1 MAIKDKK
8 EEEKLRR
15 NKSTKKVEKNTKT
28 KKEKFISKEEY
39 LDREAVAET
48 KSEYHNGK
56 IVAMAGAQEIHNR
69 IVGNLMGELYACL
82 KSKNCQVYPSDFLL
96 YVPECNDYFYPDI
109 TVVCDNVEIAE
120 EKRNGLDVLLNP
132 KIVIEVS
139 SKSTAEYDL
148 SEKMQCYLKLA
159 SLQNYVIVSSESKLI
174 IVYSRDKDGDFK
186 VKTYSD
192 EEVLIGECKIKLEDI
207 YRKIGFEADKESK

>member
-1 MAIKDKK
+1 MAIKDKT
-8 EEEKLRR
+8 EEEKFRR
-15 NKSTKKVEKNTKT
+15 DKAEKT

-69 IVGNLMGELYACL
+69 IVGNLIIRLGMCL
-82 KSKNCQVYPSDFLL
+82 LDKDCQVYPSDFLL
-96 YVPECNDYFYPDI
+96 YVPECDDYFYPDI
-109 TVVCDNVEIAE
+109 TVVCDNVEMAE

-139 SKSTAEYDL
+139 SKSTAKYDL

-174 IVYSRDKDGDFK
+174 IVYTRDKDGDFK
-186 VKTYSD
+186 VKTFNE
-192 EEVLIGECKIKLEDI
+192 EEVLIGECKIKIEDI
-207 YRKIGFEADKESK
+207 YRKIGFEVEQKNE

>member
-1 MAIKDKK
+1 MAIKDKTQ
-8 EEEKLRR
+8 EEKFRK
-15 NKSTKKVEKNTKT
+15 NKSSKKVEKITKI
-28 KKEKFISKEEY
+28 KQEKFISKEEY

-56 IVAMAGAQEIHNR
+56 IVAMVGAQEIHNR
-69 IVGNLMGELYACL
+69 IVGNLIIRLGMYLL
-82 KSKNCQVYPSDFLL
+82 DKDCQVYPSDFLL
-96 YVPECNDYFYPDI
+96 YVPECDDYFYPDI

-139 SKSTAEYDL
+139 SKSTAKYDL
-148 SEKMQCYLKLA
+148 SDKMQCYLKLA

-186 VKTYSD
+186 VKTYND
-192 EEVLIGECKIKLEDI
+192 EQVLIGDCNIKLDDI
-207 YRKIGFEADKESK
+207 YRKIGFKVKENNE

>member
-1 MAIKDKK
+1 MPIKDKI
-8 EEEKLRR
+8 EQEKLR
-15 NKSTKKVEKNTKT
+15 KKKTSKKEQKEKN
-28 KKEKFISKEEY
+28 ISKEEY

-69 IVGNLMGELYACL
+69 IVGNLIIRLGMCL
-82 KSKNCQVYPSDFLL
+82 LEKECQVYPSDFLV
-96 YVPECNDYFYPDI
+96 YIPECDDYFYPDI

-120 EKRNGLDVLLNP
+120 EKRKGLDVLLNP

-148 SEKMQCYLKLA
+148 SEKMKCYLKLN
-159 SLQNYVIVSSESKLI
+159 SLQNYVVVSSENKLV
-174 IVYSRDKDGDFK
+174 IVYTRDKDGDFK
-186 VKTYSD
+186 VKTYS
-192 EEVLIGECKIKLEDI
+192 EEDAVIGECKIKLEDI
-207 YRKIGFEADKESK
+207 YRKIGFKAEEEK